1 MSSLPSSVEQIAAQ
15 RPLTSSKARFQR
27 VPALRRQLDRQ
38 YDALVADLD
47 ATLHPYRD
55 RLPSYTRLP
64 AQGRDSRRS
73 SWPR

>member
-1 MSSLPSSVEQIAAQ
+1 MSSLPSLLSKLPPAAAHFVEGA
-15 RPLTSSKARFQR
+15 LQR

-47 ATLHPYRD
+47 ASLHPYRD
-55 RLPSYTRLP
+55 RLTSYTRLP
-64 AQGRDSRRS
+64 AQGRAAPT